1 MINLELYKIFYVVA
15 EIGNIT
21 KASEVL
27 NISQPAITKHIKNL
41 EEQLGEPLFIR
52 TKKGVILNDYGKMMF
67 LNVKK
72 ALTLLEESEKEL
84 ANSKKITKGHIKI
97 GISTTLIRKYLLNYL
112 QKFHNLYPEIIFDI
126 YTDTNKELIKEL
138 KNGTIDFSH
147 TKLRNVL
154 QDIKMEKFQEIQWNL
169 KMVYCSYR
177 TIIKRLTVLLRQ
189 IIMYLKK
196 LLDM

>member
-21 KASEVL
+21 KASELL

-52 TKKGVILNDYGKMMF
+52 TKKGVVLNDYGKMMF

-84 ANSKKITKGHIKI
+84 ANSKKITKGRIKI
-97 GISTTLIRKYLLNYL
+97 GISTTLIRKYLLNA
-112 QKFHNLYPEIIFDI
+112 
-126 YTDTNKELIKEL
+126 
-138 KNGTIDFSH
+138 
-147 TKLRNVL
+147 
-154 QDIKMEKFQEIQWNL
+154 
-169 KMVYCSYR
+169 
-177 TIIKRLTVLLRQ
+177 
-189 IIMYLKK
+189 KK
-196 LLDM
+196 VVNEE